1 MWQIIS
7 AAVILP
13 HCRLLAGEIARNRS
27 SIPSLSCAFAKVFIC
42 PDDYV
47 SPKAGSVPA
56 FGEVANSSLATVQAF
71 ACDGRNLLIFYR
83 VGMLVFLITA
93 LALGAFPVPLAAQ
106 PSAQNDLT
114 SMEIY
119 GTIGSYSVG
128 LNYTVRNKT
137 DLVTA
142 HYLYA
147 SQLKDLRLTGQVRG
161 EGIELKGEDGSI
173 FHLHLVGNRSN
184 GKEPLTFYNSV
195 GLTGI

>member
-1 MWQIIS
+1 
-7 AAVILP
+7 
-13 HCRLLAGEIARNRS
+13 
-27 SIPSLSCAFAKVFIC
+27 
-42 PDDYV
+42 
-47 SPKAGSVPA
+47 
-56 FGEVANSSLATVQAF
+56 LATIQAF

-119 GTIGSYSVG
+119 GSIGSYSVG

-142 HYLYA
+142 HYFYA